1 MTVIKGHFGQQN
13 KPSNTFDETRS
24 HLDIPDLIEYLQE
37 GFDHDRLEETR
48 SELKKLGVNPDKLEM

>member
-13 KPSNTFDETRS
+13 TPSSTFDETRS

-37 GFDHDRLEETR
+37 GFDHDRLQETR